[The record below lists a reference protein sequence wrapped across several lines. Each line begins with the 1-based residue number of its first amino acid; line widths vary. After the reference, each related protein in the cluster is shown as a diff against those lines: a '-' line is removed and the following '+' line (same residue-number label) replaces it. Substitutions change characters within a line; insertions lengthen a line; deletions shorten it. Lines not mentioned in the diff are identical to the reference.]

1 MLNADEMIMW
11 KLLDKLLVLRRR
23 GVVSYEG
30 DLVHLGSQLKFPVT
44 EHDTPNDATDR
55 QWGCDEE
62 GDMARSHDDMILNQ
76 EDTYFICILES

>member
-44 EHDTPNDATDR
+44 EHDTPNDATGR

-62 GDMARSHDDMILNQ
+62 EEILNQ

>member
-1 MLNADEMIMW
+1 MIIW
-11 KLLDKLLVLRRR
+11 ELLDKLLVLRRR

-44 EHDTPNDATDR
+44 EHDTPNDATGR

-62 GDMARSHDDMILNQ
+62 EEILNQ
-76 EDTYFICILES
+76 EDTYFICILET